1 MATQTQ
7 LQYVSDESGE
17 AVSVIVPIE
26 LWREIEAEREDRD
39 LESVALATVKVGT
52 DALEIVGGY
61 SADARR
67 RLGAWHSLEKITTG
81 CEVDDARASIY
92 GERGL

>member
-7 LQYVSDESGE
+7 LQYVSDESGA

-26 LWREIEAEREDRD
+26 LWREIEAQRDERD
-39 LESVALATVKVGT
+39 LESVARATAETGT
-52 DALEIVGGY
+52 DALKIGGGY

-67 RLGAWHSLEKITTG
+67 RLDAWHSLEKIATG
-81 CEVDDARASIY
+81 CEVDDTRASIY